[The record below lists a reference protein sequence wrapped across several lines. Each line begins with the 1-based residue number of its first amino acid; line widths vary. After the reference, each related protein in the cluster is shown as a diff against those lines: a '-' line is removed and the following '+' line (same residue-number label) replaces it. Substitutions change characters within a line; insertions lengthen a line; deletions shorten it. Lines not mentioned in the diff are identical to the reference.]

1 MADKVAKLKTLGMD
15 VDEYFLVQFILNSL
29 PSQFGPFKIHYNTN
43 KDKWDLNELTSM
55 LISMGTYRL
64 RLETGHLMDLV
75 DTCYVPTIS
84 RNLISLSRID
94 ELGYYISFGSGKL
107 SIFYDS
113 IKVGSG
119 ILYDVVDTLEV
130 YINEVKRRLDRKV
143 KIVRSDRGESDYDIG
158 IKRDPLSFSQAIESN
173 DSEKWYDAMK
183 EELKSMVQNDVWD
196 LVELP
201 NDCKRVGCKWVFK
214 TKCDSTSNIERYKAR
229 LVAKGFSQ
237 KEGIDYNETF
247 SPVSK
252 KDSLRIV
259 MALVAHYDL
268 ELHQMDVKTTFLNGD
283 LDEEIYMEQPE
294 GFIEKGKE

>member
-1 MADKVAKLKTLGMD
+1 MQGFLSIRKPKEHERFIIMGNRLKAKV
-15 VDEYFLVQFILNSL
+15 
-29 PSQFGPFKIHYNTN
+29 
-43 KDKWDLNELTSM
+43 
-55 LISMGTYRL
+55 ISMGTYRL
-64 RLETGHLMDLV
+64 RLETGHLMDL
-75 DTCYVPTIS
+75 
-84 RNLISLSRID
+84 
-94 ELGYYISFGSGKL
+94 LGYCISFGSGKL

-119 ILYDVVDTLEV
+119 ILCDVYLIHEKSQAVDTLEV
-130 YINEVKRRLDRKV
+130 YINEVERQLDRKV

-183 EELKSMVQNDVWD
+183 EELKSMIQNDVWD
-196 LVELP
+196 LVKLP

-214 TKCDSTSNIERYKAR
+214 TKRDSTGNIERYKAR

-268 ELHQMDVKTTFLNGD
+268 ELHQMDMKTTFLNGD